1 MSMGMG
7 MGQMGGAFL
16 LLNYLS
22 TQLHGLLTESATT
35 VAQGYQQ
42 LGIVGLIRSKQ
53 LRVLLRRYL
62 WLAALVVS
70 FERVRG
76 LWRSFSVVDSVTQC
90 ELGHPILAIRAC
102 RGHGH
107 AGQLT
112 TRWQCSTYEA
122 CPQTDV
128 ASHLP
133 CFC

>member
-90 ELGHPILAIRAC
+90 EFPSIHPRH
-102 RGHGH
+102 RGLSRTPWPGRSHN
-107 AGQLT
+107 A
-112 TRWQCSTYEA
+112 
-122 CPQTDV
+122 V
-128 ASHLP
+128 ATQSCVECLWN
-133 CFC
+133 